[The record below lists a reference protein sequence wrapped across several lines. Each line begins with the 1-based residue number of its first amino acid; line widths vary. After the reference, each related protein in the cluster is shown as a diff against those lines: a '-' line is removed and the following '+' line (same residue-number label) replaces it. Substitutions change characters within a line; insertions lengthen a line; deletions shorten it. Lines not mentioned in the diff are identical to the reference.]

1 MLQHFFL
8 LTFSPLWK
16 TFHTSKI
23 RMSAILFL
31 LPSIWSPSLQSVF
44 HWDPVSYLLCFCV
57 AAISRKPGLTGQG
70 RQLASE
76 KRQQN
81 YSDSGIISDA
91 LSPFFLTSVNWSL
104 LQKKMCFLEPIDRMF
119 RELVCLAP
127 EFLNAAPKVMPPV
140 YFHGKYNRYEEHN
153 NNIW

>member
-104 LQKKMCFLEPIDRMF
+104 LQKNVFLRTDWQNVQGTGLSGTWISERCS
-119 RELVCLAP
+119 ESNASCLFPWKIQQIRRAQ
-127 EFLNAAPKVMPPV
+127 
-140 YFHGKYNRYEEHN
+140 
-153 NNIW
+153 